1 MGIDDYESMH
11 DLLKDRSIDAVLK
24 EECGFNLRERLNV
37 YCGAV
42 LGALVPPLMFTYLN
56 AAQDIPMS
64 DSIAM
69 SIPSLLVAIPGF
81 TLMGLMEAHQLRSER
96 SAAGS
101 IYSKV

>member
-1 MGIDDYESMH
+1 
-11 DLLKDRSIDAVLK
+11 
-24 EECGFNLRERLNV
+24 
-37 YCGAV
+37 
-42 LGALVPPLMFTYLN
+42 MFTYLN

-81 TLMGLMEAHQLRSER
+81 TLMGLMEAHRLRSER